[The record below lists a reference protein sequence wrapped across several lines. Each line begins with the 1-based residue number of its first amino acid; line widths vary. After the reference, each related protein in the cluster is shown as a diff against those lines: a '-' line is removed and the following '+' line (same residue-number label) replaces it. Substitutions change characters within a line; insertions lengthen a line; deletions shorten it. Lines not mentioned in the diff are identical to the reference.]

1 MSTPT
6 TEPESTPEPTT
17 GPAPKTFNPTYAIFG
32 LAVLSGILYWG
43 FTREQPAEPP
53 PAPEQ
58 AEVSPLPA
66 VPVEPEPA
74 PEAVSETAVEP
85 AEPTPL
91 PPALPTI
98 TLEEANEA
106 LLADIDQLGA
116 GVMGEQF
123 AAAPNALERGV
134 AIVDSFRLG
143 EVPHKLLPV
152 GRPKTPFGFI
162 DDGTQVTMDPAGF
175 ARYDG
180 LITALERVD
189 VQAAVSLYDQYG
201 PALDQAWTALG
212 YTDTSLEDSLM
223 GALGLILTA
232 PETDLNARLIK
243 QEANWVYEDEA
254 LENLPALQKQIMRM
268 GPDNAERIQAVARAL
283 RGALLDRPQD

>member
-17 GPAPKTFNPTYAIFG
+17 GLAPKTFNPTYAIFG
-32 LAVLSGILYWG
+32 LAILSGILYWG
-43 FTREQPAEPP
+43 FTREQPAETPS
-53 PAPEQ
+53 APEQ
-58 AEVSPLPA
+58 AIVPIPEIE
-66 VPVEPEPA
+66 PVEPEPE
-74 PEAVSETAVEP
+74 PEAVTEAEAQP
-85 AEPTPL
+85 AEPIPVPAP
-91 PPALPTI
+91 PPAI
-98 TLEEANEA
+98 TLEQANQA

-123 AAAPNALERGV
+123 AATPNALERGV

-189 VQAAVSLYDQYG
+189 VEAAMSLFEQYE
-201 PALDQAWTALG
+201 PALEQAWTALG